1 MPDILDQL
9 EAELTHHLPVEHHRT
24 VYAAIDHIRD
34 QLGGSPQYI
43 ATESRGRRDAQ
54 ISKAVESGK
63 TMTEV
68 AKEHGVNKSTVSRIM
83 RKRSG
88 YL

>member
-1 MPDILDQL
+1 MPDLLDQL
-9 EAELTHHLPVEHHRT
+9 EAELTSHLPVEHHQT

-34 QLGGSPQYI
+34 HFGGSPQYI
-43 ATESRGRRDAQ
+43 GQKSSDRRNAE
-54 ISKAVESGK
+54 IIRAVESGQS
-63 TMTEV
+63 MAEV